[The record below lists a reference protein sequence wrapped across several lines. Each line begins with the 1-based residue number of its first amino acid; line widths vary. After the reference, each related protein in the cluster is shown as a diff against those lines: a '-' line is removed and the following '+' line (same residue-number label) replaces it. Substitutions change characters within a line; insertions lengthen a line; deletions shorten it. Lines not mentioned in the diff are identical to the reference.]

1 MITERSHSYLPRLRR
16 RSLAASGWESMA
28 VALTLMD
35 RAHRL
40 GGTAATQLAK

>member
-1 MITERSHSYLPRLRR
+1 MIIERSHSYLPRLRR

-35 RAHRL
+35 RAHQL
-40 GGTAATQLAK
+40 GGTAATQPAK